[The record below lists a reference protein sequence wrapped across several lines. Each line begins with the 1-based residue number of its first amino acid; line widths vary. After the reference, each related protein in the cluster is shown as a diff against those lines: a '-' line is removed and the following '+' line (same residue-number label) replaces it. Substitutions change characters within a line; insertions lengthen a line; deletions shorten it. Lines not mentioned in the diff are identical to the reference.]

1 MNIDIK
7 SVLIGVLFTIGILSV
22 MAFDDHEKE
31 IGRYAIVSHIDY
43 SGLTIMDTT
52 NGKLYDVRLKVG
64 VERKQKMIDE
74 WNNSIDRTPLKER
87 N

>member
-31 IGRYAIVSHIDY
+31 IGRYQGVAGLPSWDEIYIV
-43 SGLTIMDTT
+43 DTT
-52 NGKLYDVRLKVG
+52 TGKIVKRYPR
-64 VERKQKMIDE
+64 
-74 WNNSIDRTPLKER
+74 R
-87 N
+87 NIKGL